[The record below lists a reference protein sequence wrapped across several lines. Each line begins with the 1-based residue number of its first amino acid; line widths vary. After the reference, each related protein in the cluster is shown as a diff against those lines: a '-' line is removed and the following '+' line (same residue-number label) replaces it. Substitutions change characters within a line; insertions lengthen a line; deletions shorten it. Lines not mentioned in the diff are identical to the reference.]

1 MTEDH
6 LFMRADRAVRE
17 SYLLRDERR
26 IMRHQFSDTREE
38 LRLSVLAMAK
48 LRAEID
54 RERKSWAA
62 AQGGTI

>member
-6 LFMRADRAVRE
+6 LFMRAERAIRE
-17 SYLLRDERR
+17 SHLLRDERS
-26 IMRHQFSDTREE
+26 IMQHQFSDTREE
-38 LRLSVLAMAK
+38 LRSAVLAMAN

-62 AQGGTI
+62 AQGTI